1 MLRILTKLS
10 LRMRHAAELRG
21 RELVAPLEGDAE
33 LARAVV
39 ADGGGDFD
47 DGKPGFAQ
55 QLGGAAHAVLE
66 QILMQRTAVGLP
78 EAVLERGR
86 GDVEACGELADGERV
101 SEMREH
107 VVAHLTHELDLIA
120 FAAGLLGR
128 QRQQRTVRAE
138 QVEQL
143 GGLER
148 AVATAFLGLKRLE
161 RGENRLGPGGAAQ
174 DRTAAPCVQ
183 ALLKPCGVERQAAEQ

>member
-1 MLRILTKLS
+1 MQKKRLFQANLLRILAKLS

-55 QLGGAAHAVLE
+55 QLGGSAHAVLE

-78 EAVLERGR
+78 EAG
-86 GDVEACGELADGERV
+86 
-101 SEMREH
+101 
-107 VVAHLTHELDLIA
+107 
-120 FAAGLLGR
+120 
-128 QRQQRTVRAE
+128 
-138 QVEQL
+138 
-143 GGLER
+143 
-148 AVATAFLGLKRLE
+148 
-161 RGENRLGPGGAAQ
+161 
-174 DRTAAPCVQ
+174 
-183 ALLKPCGVERQAAEQ
+183 

>member
-1 MLRILTKLS
+1 MLHILTKLF

-107 VVAHLTHELDLIA
+107 MVAHLTHELDLIA
-120 FAAGLLGR
+120 FAAGRLGR
-128 QRQQRTVRAE
+128 QRQQRTRRRS
-138 QVEQL
+138 
-143 GGLER
+143 GM
-148 AVATAFLGLKRLE
+148 
-161 RGENRLGPGGAAQ
+161 
-174 DRTAAPCVQ
+174 
-183 ALLKPCGVERQAAEQ
+183 

>member
-1 MLRILTKLS
+1 M
-10 LRMRHAAELRG
+10 
-21 RELVAPLEGDAE
+21 
-33 LARAVV
+33 
-39 ADGGGDFD
+39 
-47 DGKPGFAQ
+47 
-55 QLGGAAHAVLE
+55 
-66 QILMQRTAVGLP
+66 
-78 EAVLERGR
+78 
-86 GDVEACGELADGERV
+86 EACGELADGERV

-120 FAAGLLGR
+120 FAAGRLGR

-148 AVATAFLGLKRLE
+148 AIAAAFLGLKRLE
-161 RGENRLGPGGAAQ
+161 RGENRLGPGRAAQ
-174 DRTAAPCVQ
+174 DRTAASCVQ